1 MRPAFQLATILVN
14 DSVIREAITKK
25 EERTFLNFIKND
37 THYRQYY
44 DGMYILFKIGMRI
57 SEFTGLTLSDLAFE
71 NRIINMDHQ
80 LQKTGTLMYMDTT
93 KTYAGKWVIPMTD
106 DVYEA
111 FKNILAARSELKVEP
126 MIGGYSVVLCFDKD
140 ENAEKIGDV

>member
-37 THYRQYY
+37 TYYRQYY

-57 SEFTGLTLSDLAFE
+57 SEFTELTLSDLAFE
-71 NRIINMDHQ
+71 SRIINMDHQ

-93 KTYAGKWVIPMTD
+93 KTYAGK
-106 DVYEA
+106 
-111 FKNILAARSELKVEP
+111 
-126 MIGGYSVVLCFDKD
+126 
-140 ENAEKIGDV
+140 

>member
-44 DGMYILFKIGMRI
+44 DGMYILFKDRDAHFRIYRTDVIG
-57 SEFTGLTLSDLAFE
+57 SGL
-71 NRIINMDHQ
+71 
-80 LQKTGTLMYMDTT
+80 
-93 KTYAGKWVIPMTD
+93 
-106 DVYEA
+106 
-111 FKNILAARSELKVEP
+111 
-126 MIGGYSVVLCFDKD
+126 
-140 ENAEKIGDV
+140 